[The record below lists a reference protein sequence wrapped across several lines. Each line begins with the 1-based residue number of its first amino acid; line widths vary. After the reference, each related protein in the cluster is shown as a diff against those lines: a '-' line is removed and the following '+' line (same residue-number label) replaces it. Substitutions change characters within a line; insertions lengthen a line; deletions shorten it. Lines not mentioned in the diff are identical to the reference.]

1 MDLVFKLLPV
11 IVLAA
16 VELWAAI
23 PAGFAL
29 GLHPLLIGITAA
41 AGAISGTFAVVLV
54 GDRVRNWLVHRHAGE
69 EGKKQPGLIHRIWHH
84 YGLIGLGL
92 LAPLLTGAPLGAAL
106 GLALGAP
113 TGRLMIW
120 MSFGIVL
127 WTTILTVIG
136 ALGWAGIKAL
146 GH

>member
-1 MDLVFKLLPV
+1 MELLFKLLPV

-23 PAGFAL
+23 PTGLAL
-29 GLHPLLIGITAA
+29 GLHPLLTGITVAG
-41 AGAISGTFAVVLV
+41 GAILGTFAVVFI
-54 GDRVRNWLVHRHAGE
+54 GERIRNWLVRRHAGK
-69 EGKKQPGLIHRIWHH
+69 EGKKQPGLIHRIWQR
-84 YGLIGLGL
+84 YGTIGLGL

-120 MSFGIVL
+120 MSLGIIL

-136 ALGWAGIKAL
+136 SLGWAAFN
-146 GH
+146 